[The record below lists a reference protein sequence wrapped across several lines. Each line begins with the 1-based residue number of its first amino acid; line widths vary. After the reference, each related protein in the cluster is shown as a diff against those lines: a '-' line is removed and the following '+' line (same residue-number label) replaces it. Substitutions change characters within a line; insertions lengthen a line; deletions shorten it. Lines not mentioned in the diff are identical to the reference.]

1 MREFGINYSS
11 FSDLSD
17 DQLRDIL
24 NTIKEHHPRAGE
36 IMVQGHLRAQEVHIQ
51 QERLHSTIHQVDLV
65 GAASRR
71 RPHSVPCSNYLWHI
85 NRNHK
90 LICWRMVLHHAVDG
104 FSWLVVFGM
113 FFNNNRA
120 STVLSLYQ
128 AAFPKYGH
136 PFRVRTDHGG
146 ENVKGWRDM
155 ISAWGENARSVVMGS
170 SVHNRG

>member
-1 MREFGINYSS
+1 
-11 FSDLSD
+11 
-17 DQLRDIL
+17 
-24 NTIKEHHPRAGE
+24 
-36 IMVQGHLRAQEVHIQ
+36 
-51 QERLHSTIHQVDLV
+51 
-65 GAASRR
+65 
-71 RPHSVPCSNYLWHI
+71 
-85 NRNHK
+85 
-90 LICWRMVLHHAVDG
+90 
-104 FSWLVVFGM
+104 M

-170 SVHNRG
+170 SVHNQRIERHNRVTNEQLIAVFKEEFYELERQGILDPLNDTDLFCLHSIYLPRINKRLTELLMPTTITRLHRRKQ